1 VLGIVLVAALCSPPP
16 VGAQTGPRGPSLAQ
30 MGGGTVADIRVEGA
44 QRIEP
49 ETIRS
54 YLLIQ
59 PGDAWD
65 DERVDKS
72 LKALFATGLFADVNL
87 SRVGNTLVVNVVE
100 NPIINRIAFE
110 GNRKLDD
117 KDLNGEIQLRPRVVY
132 TRTRVQNDVK
142 RILDLYRRHGRFGAS
157 VEPKVIQLSEN
168 RVDLVFEINEG
179 EFTGVRSIN
188 FVGNRKYGDGKLRG
202 ILQTKESR
210 WYRLLSTD
218 DTYDPD
224 RLTYDRELL
233 RKFYLTEGYA
243 DFRVVSAVAE
253 LTPDRDGFV
262 LTFTLDEGERY
273 RFGKIN
279 VDIKLKDLPPE
290 AVLPLLV

>member
-1 VLGIVLVAALCSPPP
+1 MSGGGGVRCSRWASALWAVLGTVILAALCPALRAD
-16 VGAQTGPRGPSLAQ
+16 AQTAPRGPSLAQ
-30 MGGGTVADIRVEGA
+30 MGGGTISDIRIEGV

-49 ETIRS
+49 ETVRS

-59 PGDAWD
+59 PGESWD

-87 SRVGNTLVVNVVE
+87 SRVGNVLVVKVVE

-117 KDLNGEIQLRPRVVY
+117 KDLNAEIQLRPRVVY

-142 RILDLYRRHGRFGAS
+142 RILDLYRRRGRFGAS

-188 FVGNRKYGDGKLRG
+188 FVGSRKFSDSKLRG
-202 ILQTKESR
+202 VLHQSR
-210 WYRLLSTD
+210 KRLLS
-218 DTYDPD
+218 
-224 RLTYDRELL
+224 L
-233 RKFYLTEGYA
+233 RGTEG
-243 DFRVVSAVAE
+243 SN
-253 LTPDRDGFV
+253 PSCSS
-262 LTFTLDEGERY
+262 GESH
-273 RFGKIN
+273 K
-279 VDIKLKDLPPE
+279 
-290 AVLPLLV
+290 

>member
-1 VLGIVLVAALCSPPP
+1 MLGGGGVHCIRWASALWAVLGTAVLAALCSAPRAD
-16 VGAQTGPRGPSLAQ
+16 AQTAARGPSLAQ
-30 MGGGTVADIRVEGA
+30 MGGGTINDIRIEGI

-49 ETIRS
+49 ETVRS

-65 DERVDKS
+65 DDRIDKS

-87 SRVGNTLVVNVVE
+87 SRAGNTLVVKVVE

-117 KDLNGEIQLRPRVVY
+117 KDLNAEIQLRPRVVY

-142 RILDLYRRHGRFGAS
+142 RIHDLYRRHGRFGAS
-157 VEPKVIQLSEN
+157 VEPKVIQLTEN

-188 FVGNRKYGDGKLRG
+188 FAG
-202 ILQTKESR
+202 S
-210 WYRLLSTD
+210 
-218 DTYDPD
+218 
-224 RLTYDRELL
+224 
-233 RKFYLTEGYA
+233 RKFSDSKRRGVPQTMEH
-243 DFRVVSAVAE
+243 RW
-253 LTPDRDGFV
+253 
-262 LTFTLDEGERY
+262 
-273 RFGKIN
+273 
-279 VDIKLKDLPPE
+279 
-290 AVLPLLV
+290 